1 MFGRCDYSPNMIRN
15 KDSPSRELIERDAA
29 NLLGELIFSG
39 DTSKTVNWTGLA
51 KWLESPP
58 PALTDRERVELLLK
72 VANGKP
78 LSGAEWN
85 ALTGAPTVVGADQLA
100 IPAPPAVRPWIIPK
114 LGVAADAN
122 GKDGDTAKRRRVFV
136 GAARE
141 CEGNVLLVP
150 DFRPGRKHRI
160 IARTVGAALVYSI
173 MLVTDDAGSLA
184 AGLRR
189 CPYSQCRRFFLRQPK
204 VGQPLKACQPEHGRL
219 YDNEEAVKRMRK
231 RRKDNQ

>member
-1 MFGRCDYSPNMIRN
+1 MIRD
-15 KDSPSRELIERDAA
+15 KGQPAGELIEPIATIEV
-29 NLLGELIFSG
+29 LLGELIFSS
-39 DTSKTVNWTGLA
+39 DTSKTVNWKGLA

-72 VANGKP
+72 VANGEP
-78 LSGAEWN
+78 LSGAKWN
-85 ALTGAPTVVGADQLA
+85 ALTGATVVVGADQHA
-100 IPAPPAVRPWIIPK
+100 IPAAAAVRPWLTRNLSI
-114 LGVAADAN
+114 AADAN
-122 GKDGDTAKRRRVFV
+122 GKGDAAKRRKVFA

-150 DFRPGRKHRI
+150 DFRPGEKHRI

-184 AGLRR
+184 AGLLR

-204 VGQPLKACQPEHGRL
+204 IGQPLKACQPEHGRR
-219 YDNEEAVKRMRK
+219 YDNERAVERMAAIRSK
-231 RRKDNQ
+231 RR